1 MTNERAAVAARVEVA
16 DISGRESDFN
26 LDNCGFQL
34 CRHESTSLCSDDGY
48 HDTAMIIRDY
58 FPECEQLLKDV

>member
-1 MTNERAAVAARVEVA
+1 MAARVEVA

-34 CRHESTSLCSDDGY
+34 CRYKSTSQCRDDGY
-48 HDTAMIIRDY
+48 HDAAMIAGDY